1 MKKKLTILSIV
12 VVLLLGLLICSKS
25 FASTT
30 LSIGGTNSEANTTIP
45 TSSATPTPAATAR
58 VVTNTTT
65 VNTTSS
71 TPTATANTTASNNI
85 PKTGEVEDY
94 LIFGLIVV
102 FIIAGI
108 ITYKKVNSYNS
119 IDM

>member
-12 VVLLLGLLICSKS
+12 LVLLMGLLCSQS
-25 FASTT
+25 FASTS

-45 TSSATPTPAATAR
+45 TSTATPTPAATAR
-58 VVTNTTT
+58 VVTNTSI
-65 VNTTSS
+65 VNTT
-71 TPTATANTTASNNI
+71 TPTATPSTTASNNI

-94 LIFGLIVV
+94 AIFALIVV

>member
-45 TSSATPTPAATAR
+45 ASSATPTPAATAR
-58 VVTNTTT
+58 VVTNTAT
-65 VNTTSS
+65 VNTATAS
-71 TPTATANTTASNNI
+71 TATANTTASNNI

-94 LIFGLIVV
+94 IIFGLIVV

>member
-1 MKKKLTILSIV
+1 MKKRLTILSIV
-12 VVLLLGLLICSKS
+12 VVLLMGLLCSQS
-25 FASTT
+25 FASTS

-45 TSSATPTPAATAR
+45 ASSATPTPAATAR
-58 VVTNTTT
+58 VVTNTST
-65 VNTTSS
+65 VNTATAA
-71 TPTATANTTASNNI
+71 PTATANTTASNNI

-94 LIFGLIVV
+94 IIFGLIVV

-108 ITYKKVNSYNS
+108 ITYKKVNSYNN